1 MEVIRTPDSVTQT
14 CTTPDGELEKIKQRG
29 EVTENFQG
37 MNQDTVIETCA
48 QAEID
53 LQEEVEKMEEI
64 VEESE
69 IPSTETKTSMGVKI
83 TEINVS
89 AEWVRL
95 DNLGETDVDMEGWQ
109 LLNGRESGT
118 GTYTYEFGNFTLG
131 FGENTYVYTDDY
143 GNETAGYCDG
153 NTTFC
158 WTTTGR
164 WDGNR
169 DVAILRDADGKEID
183 RCVYTGT
190 DVSDDDLVICE

>member
-1 MEVIRTPDSVTQT
+1 MEQ
-14 CTTPDGELEKIKQRG
+14 
-29 EVTENFQG
+29 
-37 MNQDTVIETCA
+37 
-48 QAEID
+48 
-53 LQEEVEKMEEI
+53 I

-95 DNLGETDVDMEGWQ
+95 ENPGNTEVNITGWE

-118 GTYTYEFGNFTLG
+118 GTYTYVFGDFTLVAG
-131 FGENTYVYTDDY
+131 GDTYVYTDDY
-143 GNETAGYCDG
+143 GNETLEYCDG

-164 WDGNR
+164 WDGSR
-169 DVAILRDADGKEID
+169 DVAILRDSQGDEID

-190 DVSDDDLVICE
+190 DVGEDDLVRCE